1 MYKYKYLLNVTQ
13 DVEHSLQTLF
23 QVPFSNLRGGNG
35 CALRFYSLST
45 PPGNGYTLVRIN
57 SRLSQR

>member
-23 QVPFSNLRGGNG
+23 QVFSNEGLH
-35 CALRFYSLST
+35 SLW
-45 PPGNGYTLVRIN
+45 
-57 SRLSQR
+57 